1 VASSTGPLWF
11 DAADDTFRQAWQ
23 QRMNQHQERL
33 QHCLRVAA
41 VTSIGVSTGEH
52 PRLALRALMAGGGR
66 LG

>member
-1 VASSTGPLWF
+1 
-11 DAADDTFRQAWQ
+11 
-23 QRMNQHQERL
+23 MNQHQERL